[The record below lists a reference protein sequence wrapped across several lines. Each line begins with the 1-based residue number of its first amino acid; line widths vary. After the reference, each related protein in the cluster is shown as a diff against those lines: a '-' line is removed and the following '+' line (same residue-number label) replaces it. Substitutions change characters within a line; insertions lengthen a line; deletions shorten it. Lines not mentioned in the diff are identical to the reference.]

1 MKNMREFDIITI
13 IMLYLDSMSG
23 RSLNQDKAAK
33 FMQCISPKPSGNLD
47 LRGIIDFKERWI
59 RVTQSMLN
67 DEQNL
72 WHSWTIERDVDAG
85 NQLIKKYKPLVSY
98 HVQRIGAGLPKNVSR
113 DDLYS
118 LGMMGLFDALNKFD
132 IKRDLKFD
140 TYASFRVRGAIID
153 GLRKED
159 WLPRSAREKAKKLEA
174 QIEELEQKLMRHA
187 TPEELAEHMELPIE
201 EVYQTVQE
209 HFFSNVLSI
218 NEQQDQE
225 ELEGKTFVIRDDDTR
240 TPEQEIV
247 HNELLADLGRNIEK
261 LNEKEQLVV
270 SLFYSEEMTLTEI
283 GEMLD
288 LSTSRISQIHSK
300 ALLKLRKFLSPEVIN
315 S

>member
-1 MKNMREFDIITI
+1 MT
-13 IMLYLDSMSG
+13 
-23 RSLNQDKAAK
+23 Q
-33 FMQCISPKPSGNLD
+33 PS
-47 LRGIIDFKERWI
+47 
-59 RVTQSMLN
+59 S
-67 DEQNL
+67 DEQKL
-72 WHSWTIERDVDAG
+72 WNSWINNRDPQAG
-85 NQLIKKYKPLVSY
+85 DLLVKKYKPLVSY

-113 DDLYS
+113 DDLVS

-159 WLPRSAREKAKKLEA
+159 WLPRSAREKAKKLEV
-174 QIEELEQKLMRHA
+174 QIERLEQKLMRHA
-187 TPEELAEHMELPIE
+187 TPEELAEHMNLPVE

-225 ELEGKTFVIRDDDTR
+225 ETEGKSFVIRDEHTK
-240 TPEQEIV
+240 TPEQQV
-247 HNELLADLGRNIEK
+247 VRTELLGDLAENIKK
-261 LNEKEQLVV
+261 LNEKEQLVL
-270 SLFYSEEMTLTEI
+270 SLFYTEEMTLTEI
-283 GEMLD
+283 GEMLE

-300 ALLKLRKFLSPEVIN
+300 ALFKLRRFLSSEMMN
-315 S
+315 A

>member
-1 MKNMREFDIITI
+1 MT
-13 IMLYLDSMSG
+13 
-23 RSLNQDKAAK
+23 Q
-33 FMQCISPKPSGNLD
+33 PS
-47 LRGIIDFKERWI
+47 
-59 RVTQSMLN
+59 S
-67 DEQNL
+67 DEQKL
-72 WHSWTIERDVDAG
+72 WNSWINNRDPQAG
-85 NQLIKKYKPLVSY
+85 DLLVKKYKPLVSY

-113 DDLYS
+113 DDLVS

-159 WLPRSAREKAKKLEA
+159 WLPRSAREKAKKLDA
-174 QIEELEQKLMRHA
+174 QIERLEQRLMRHA
-187 TPEELAEHMELPIE
+187 TPEELAEHMNLPVE

-225 ELEGKTFVIRDDDTR
+225 ESEGKSFVIRDEHTK
-240 TPEQEIV
+240 TPEQQV
-247 HNELLADLGRNIEK
+247 VRTELLGDLAENIKK
-261 LNEKEQLVV
+261 LNEKEQLVL
-270 SLFYSEEMTLTEI
+270 SLFYTEEMTLTEI
-283 GEMLD
+283 GEMLG

-300 ALLKLRKFLSPEVIN
+300 ALFKLRRFLSSEMMN
-315 S
+315 A

>member
-1 MKNMREFDIITI
+1 M
-13 IMLYLDSMSG
+13 
-23 RSLNQDKAAK
+23 A
-33 FMQCISPKPSGNLD
+33 
-47 LRGIIDFKERWI
+47 
-59 RVTQSMLN
+59 QSNLN
-67 DEQNL
+67 DEQKI
-72 WHSWTIERDVDAG
+72 WMSWIHERDPQAG
-85 NQLIKKYKPLVSY
+85 DYLIRKYKPLVSY

-113 DDLYS
+113 DDLTS

-132 IKRDLKFD
+132 INRDLKFD

-174 QIEELEQKLMRHA
+174 QIESLEQKLMRHA
-187 TPEELAEHMELPIE
+187 TPEELAEHMNLPVE
-201 EVYQTVQE
+201 EIYQTYHE

-218 NEQQDQE
+218 NEQQQDSE
-225 ELEGKTFVIRDDDTR
+225 DGEAKAFVIRDDDTR

-247 HNELLADLGRNIEK
+247 HSELLADLAENIEK
-261 LNEKEQLVV
+261 LNEKEQLVI
-270 SLFYSEEMTLTEI
+270 SLFYTEEMTLTEI

-300 ALLKLRKFLSPEVIN
+300 ALFKLRKLLSSELIN
-315 S
+315 V